1 MIYVVEIQH
10 AAAKV
15 NDARSRLLDA
25 AMPASR
31 TIDSGESNRLIP
43 RKRIL
48 KALIAVHPT
57 GQLLREL
64 PFIFGAFPQH

>member
-10 AAAKV
+10 AAAKA

-31 TIDSGESNRLIP
+31 TTDTGESNRLIP

-48 KALIAVHPT
+48 SKP
-57 GQLLREL
+57 
-64 PFIFGAFPQH
+64 